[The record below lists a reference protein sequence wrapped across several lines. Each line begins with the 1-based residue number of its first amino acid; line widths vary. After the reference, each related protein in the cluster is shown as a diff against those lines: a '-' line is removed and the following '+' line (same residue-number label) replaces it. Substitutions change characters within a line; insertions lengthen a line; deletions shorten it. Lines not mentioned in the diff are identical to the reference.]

1 MGTKF
6 VSGIRLTL
14 ILAGAL
20 LAGGCATLT
29 VTPQQPVTS
38 TAAKQPVSLG
48 IQVAGERLT
57 QALSD
62 PNESAATAAS
72 GTLFEKVVLLPKESR
87 VKSPAEIQ
95 AAFGTDYILS
105 GTIAD
110 VNVSGNLNPI
120 WFISMPILFFKPY
133 APIVTFEAI
142 VTLECTLRDARSGA
156 VIMQKE
162 TSSVVTDYFSPMNP
176 QEKVRKL
183 ISRGINNAFVSVLEE
198 TQQKIAAG
206 PR

>member
-1 MGTKF
+1 MGTNIIA
-6 VSGIRLTL
+6 GIRCTL

-38 TAAKQPVSLG
+38 TMARQPVSLG

-57 QALSD
+57 HALTD
-62 PNESAATAAS
+62 PKESAATAAT
-72 GTLFEKVVLLPKESR
+72 GTLFEKVVLLPKETRS
-87 VKSPAEIQ
+87 KSSAEIQ

-120 WFISMPILFFKPY
+120 WFASIPLLFFKPY

-142 VTLECTLRDARSGA
+142 VTLESTLRDARSG
-156 VIMQKE
+156 VVLMQKE
-162 TSSVVTDYFSPMNP
+162 TSSVVTDYFSPMDP
-176 QEKVRKL
+176 QEKVRTL
-183 ISRGINNAFVSVLEE
+183 ISRGINNAFVSILEE
-198 TQQKIAAG
+198 SQQKIAAAK
-206 PR
+206 